1 MQIKEFKK
9 IVKDYVCPMLSG
21 AEITDNVI
29 EVEKSHDLAA
39 LQHNGQLMHL
49 SPAKQAAYKLE
60 LRRNQTFNGADTELV
75 KAVLKEIVAVYDSSI
90 PLYRNRVIGYA
101 IEVGLCRFLSAAH
114 SKVLVD
120 ILQAFDE
127 WSVRTYEGRKP
138 TFSIVVEFDNKQ
150 AVDEEYPPIKSIL
163 REDFSALLSNSA
175 ESALVVS
182 AHGALYCYATLPLV
196 TYDNIYVPFRFV
208 TLANH
213 ATEHKICLTL
223 TNNGDILIFKD
234 QKLFFSK
241 RNGKWSYYN
250 HESIL
255 KKLGAGAMELR
266 KALYATIL
274 DVSFARTGGCIAA
287 ISLANVKRII
297 VDDGT
302 SAESTIKR
310 ADILKKPTSI
320 KANALNRLIQGRKF
334 QELDRVSRK
343 ELVGIDG
350 ATIVD
355 NSGNV
360 IAAGAIIK
368 IDGGSSGGGR
378 LAATKTLAPYGI
390 AVKIS
395 ADGMVKSFVSERGV
409 SQLVFEM

>member
-1 MQIKEFKK
+1 
-9 IVKDYVCPMLSG
+9 MLSG
-21 AEITDNVI
+21 AEITDNV
-29 EVEKSHDLAA
+29 VEADKTHELAA
-39 LQHNGQLMHL
+39 LQRNGQLMHL
-49 SPAKQAAYKLE
+49 SPSKQATYKLE
-60 LRRNQTFNGADTELV
+60 LRRNQAFNRVDSELI
-75 KAVLKEIVAVYDSSI
+75 KSVLREIVSIYDSSI
-90 PLYRNRVIGYA
+90 ALYRNRVISYA

-120 ILQAFDE
+120 VLQAFDE

-150 AVDEEYPPIKSIL
+150 TIDEQHPPIKSIL

-175 ESALVVS
+175 ESALVIS
-182 AHGALYCYATLPLV
+182 AYGALHCYATLPI
-196 TYDNIYVPFRFV
+196 TSYDNIYSPLRFV
-208 TLANH
+208 SFANH

-234 QKLFFSK
+234 QKLSFAK

-250 HESIL
+250 HESIM
-255 KKLGAGAMELR
+255 KKLGGGAVELR

-287 ISLANVKRII
+287 IALSNVKRLI
-297 VDDGT
+297 VDDGLSPT
-302 SAESTIKR
+302 STIKR
-310 ADILKKPTSI
+310 ADILKRPTSI
-320 KANALNRLIQGRKF
+320 KSNALSRLIQERKF
-334 QELDRVSRK
+334 QDIDRVSRK

-368 IDGGSSGGGR
+368 IDGGSTGGGR

-390 AVKIS
+390 AVKVS
-395 ADGMVKSFVSERGV
+395 ADGMVKAFTSERGT
-409 SQLVFEM
+409 SQLAFEI